1 MQMLFRLFLA
11 LVLASACP
19 LGGDARPRKPQP
31 DKPAVHGATKRVVF
45 HVLRVRPGEDIKQM
59 LAVLAETEHIQ
70 AGCIVTCVGSLTNA
84 VIRFA
89 DKPDGTPL
97 SGKFEIVSLV
107 GTVSTNGSHLH
118 LAISDGEGKTLGG
131 HMLDGCKVYTTAEIV
146 VAAFPDL
153 NFTREQDAA
162 SGYKELVVRSGAV
175 STRKS
180 PRRQ

>member
-1 MQMLFRLFLA
+1 MRIILHLFFI
-11 LVLASACP
+11 LVFTASVP
-19 LGGDARPRKPQP
+19 LVGDARPRRPQP

-118 LAISDGEGKTLGG
+118 LSISDGEGKTIGG
-131 HMLDGCKVYTTAEIV
+131 HMMDGCKVYTTAEIV
-146 VAAFPDL
+146 IAAFPDL

-180 PRRQ
+180 SRRQ

>member
-1 MQMLFRLFLA
+1 MRTLFRLFLT
-11 LVLASACP
+11 LVLTASVP

-45 HVLRVRPGEDIKQM
+45 HVLRVRPGEDVKKS
-59 LAVLAETEHIQ
+59 LAVLAETENIR
-70 AGCIVTCVGSLTNA
+70 AGCVVTCVGSLTNA

-118 LAISDGEGKTLGG
+118 LAISDGEGKTIGG
-131 HMLDGCKVYTTAEIV
+131 HMMDGCTVYTTAEIV

-180 PRRQ
+180 RRRP